1 MDLTNCAHA
10 CGGLGVCI
18 AGCTRAGQAHHGCTV
33 RLHIEVTVSL
43 AKSHEVEVSLRSAH
57 MTPDGVMRH
66 TPVGVD
72 AVPPPPFALRVDPSI
87 KRQLLHA
94 ACGKDTASDVVGE
107 MGNELRKQAVREP
120 DSVHNSRYHP
130 SREVI
135 AGATMRQARTSRGDA
150 ELGDWDRLN
159 RLVSGH
165 LIQSGCVL
173 YFEPFVVLPEGK
185 VTGILVM
192 ASEWSLRLGCNAA
205 IAGTDSKYDTSAGR
219 SFYSSIRV
227 PTQFGHQPVS
237 IWIAPNEDEGTIATS
252 LQATLT
258 AVPCADPTCPHT
270 WSTLWTATKYRRWR
284 ECEVRSFN
292 CDIVSDKHMP
302 TAKAIRAMSE
312 CFQPLPCPLH
322 PSSPAANLLVLL
334 L

>member
-120 DSVHNSRYHP
+120 Y
-130 SREVI
+130 
-135 AGATMRQARTSRGDA
+135 G
-150 ELGDWDRLN
+150 N
-159 RLVSGH
+159 R
-165 LIQSGCVL
+165 
-173 YFEPFVVLPEGK
+173 P
-185 VTGILVM
+185 
-192 ASEWSLRLGCNAA
+192 
-205 IAGTDSKYDTSAGR
+205 
-219 SFYSSIRV
+219 
-227 PTQFGHQPVS
+227 
-237 IWIAPNEDEGTIATS
+237 
-252 LQATLT
+252 
-258 AVPCADPTCPHT
+258 
-270 WSTLWTATKYRRWR
+270 
-284 ECEVRSFN
+284 
-292 CDIVSDKHMP
+292 
-302 TAKAIRAMSE
+302 
-312 CFQPLPCPLH
+312 
-322 PSSPAANLLVLL
+322 
-334 L
+334 